1 MAARPHRPSNGPPGL
16 LVRVFLFSR
25 PLKGPVLM
33 RMLSLA
39 AFAVLALVV
48 GAYEEDAMMIVIGV
62 ASAVGAF
69 ASQPRWRL
77 STFLTILSDLFAF
90 ETILFGLADIVS
102 LLGYWPA
109 AYADYSLPRY
119 LPLATALFGVA
130 LFAIS
135 HIPFVRRMMALTDPF
150 FEAQTPISIR
160 PWPLSPI
167 ALRQSLYARINIFFL
182 ILINQFQVALG
193 VRLNFFYRAFGN
205 AIQIPDAIHA
215 GAFWNQLL
223 WVFVPLVTISI
234 LAFLLEFYVALN
246 FVLQW
251 RRWMTASY
259 TSRWL
264 MHSMHYKLALAA
276 ADADNPHQQALGDF
290 AGQRIPTDNPDQRI
304 SEDIGGFISGA
315 GGVGAYMNAGIYNYT
330 IQAMTTATNLVAF
343 SIILWG
349 ISRDMNLS
357 IFGVPIPGFLFWV
370 AILYAFF
377 ATGMMHLIGRS
388 LSRLMFRQQA
398 VEADFR
404 FDLARIREFS
414 EQIAL
419 LKGEPREIE
428 RADRVFNNVF
438 VTVQRIIRVRTWLN
452 SFLQF
457 YTQISAIIPYVVVA
471 PFYFVVKKVDFG
483 TFNQAA
489 DAFGN
494 VNTAMNFFVNQYTG
508 LASFSATIQRLT
520 SFEEAFARTRAAE
533 AMTPRIVAKA
543 GEGPTLSLNDVD
555 LALPDGRRLAHVADL
570 VLVPQESTLVV
581 GPSGVGKS
589 TFFRA
594 IAGLWSYGS
603 GEIRQPEY
611 AKLMLLPQR
620 PYIPIGPLREALAY
634 PASSTNFSDERL
646 VETLIKVGLP
656 AFADRL
662 DENENWQMRL
672 SGGEQQRLAVAR
684 ALLAEPDWLF
694 LDESTASLDEKSE
707 ANLYRAIV
715 ETLPRTT
722 IVSIGHQATIN
733 QFHKRRITFE
743 PRDGAPATVSA
754 EPEPAT

>member
-1 MAARPHRPSNGPPGL
+1 
-16 LVRVFLFSR
+16 
-25 PLKGPVLM
+25 M

-39 AFAVLALVV
+39 IFATLALVV
-48 GAYEEDAMMIVIGV
+48 GVYEEDTMMIIIGV
-62 ASAVGAF
+62 ASAVGAV
-69 ASQPRWRL
+69 ASHPRWRL
-77 STFLTILSDLFAF
+77 STFLTVLSDLFAI
-90 ETILFGLADIVS
+90 ETIVFGLADIVS
-102 LLGYWPA
+102 LLGYWPE

-130 LFAIS
+130 IFAIS
-135 HIPFVRRMMALTDPF
+135 HIAFVRRMVALTDPF
-150 FEAQTPISIR
+150 FEAQTPISIS
-160 PWPLSPI
+160 PWPLPRMAI
-167 ALRQSLYARINIFFL
+167 RQSLYARINVFFL

-193 VRLNFFYRAFGN
+193 VRLNFFYREFGN
-205 AIQIPDAIHA
+205 AIQVPDAVHQA
-215 GAFWNQLL
+215 AFWQQLL
-223 WVFVPLVTISI
+223 VVFIPLVTISI
-234 LAFLLEFYVALN
+234 LAFLVEFYVALN

-264 MHSMHYKLALAA
+264 MHSMHYKLALTGA
-276 ADADNPHQQALGDF
+276 Q
-290 AGQRIPTDNPDQRI
+290 TDNPDQRI
-304 SEDIGGFISGA
+304 SEDIGGFISGE
-315 GGVGAYMNAGIYNYT
+315 GGRGTYMNVGIYNYT

-349 ISRDMNLS
+349 ISRNMDIS
-357 IFGVPIPGFLFWV
+357 VFGIPIPGFLFWV
-370 AILYAFF
+370 AILYACF

-419 LKGEPREIE
+419 LRGEQREID

-438 VTVQRIIRVRTWLN
+438 VTVQRIIRVRTMLN

-457 YTQISAIIPYVVVA
+457 YTQISAIIPYVFVA

-489 DAFGN
+489 DAFSN

-508 LASFSATIQRLT
+508 LAAFSATIQRLT

-533 AMTPRIVAKA
+533 AMTPRIVAKLT
-543 GEGPTLSLNDVD
+543 EGPNLALNDVD

-570 VLVPQESTLVV
+570 VLVPQESTLFV

-589 TFFRA
+589 TLFRA
-594 IAGLWSYGS
+594 ISGLWPFGS
-603 GEIRQPEY
+603 GEICQPEY

-634 PASSTNFSDERL
+634 PASATNFSEERL
-646 VETLIKVGLP
+646 KETLTKVGLP
-656 AFADRL
+656 GLAERL
-662 DENENWQMRL
+662 DESENWQMRL

-694 LDESTASLDEKSE
+694 LDESTNSLDEKSE
-707 ANLYRAIV
+707 ANLYRVIV
-715 ETLPRTT
+715 EALPCTTL
-722 IVSIGHQATIN
+722 ISIGHQATMN
-733 QFHKRRITFE
+733 QFHKRRLGFE
-743 PRDGAPATVSA
+743 TRDGAPATIV
-754 EPEPAT
+754 PEPAPAA

>member
-1 MAARPHRPSNGPPGL
+1 M
-16 LVRVFLFSR
+16 
-25 PLKGPVLM
+25 K

-39 AFAVLALVV
+39 AFAVLALIV
-48 GAYEEDAMMIVIGV
+48 GAYKQDAMMTVIGI
-62 ASAVGAF
+62 ASAVGAI
-69 ASQPRWRL
+69 ASQPRWRT
-77 STFLTILSDLFAF
+77 STFLTILADLFAV
-90 ETILFGLADIVS
+90 ETILFGLADIVA
-102 LLGYWPA
+102 LLGYWPE
-109 AYADYSLPRY
+109 AYADYALPRY

-130 LFAIS
+130 IFGIS
-135 HIPFVRRMMALTDPF
+135 HFSFVRRMVTLSDPF
-150 FEAQTPISIR
+150 FEAETPISIR
-160 PWPLSPI
+160 PWPLPRM

-205 AIQIPDAIHA
+205 AIQVPDAAHMS
-215 GAFWNQLL
+215 AFWTQLL
-223 WVFVPLVTISI
+223 LVFVPLVTISI
-234 LAFLLEFYVALN
+234 LAFLVEFYVALN

-264 MHSMHYKLALAA
+264 LHSMHYKLALAA
-276 ADADNPHQQALGDF
+276 SNADNPPQEASEGPQGASLP
-290 AGQRIPTDNPDQRI
+290 ADNPDQRI
-304 SEDIGGFISGA
+304 SEDIGGFISGS
-315 GGVGAYMNAGIYNYT
+315 GGVGAYQNAGIYNYT

-349 ISRDMNLS
+349 ISRNMDLTVLG
-357 IFGVPIPGFLFWV
+357 IPIPGFLFWV

-419 LKGEPREIE
+419 LKGESREID

-438 VTVQRIIRVRTWLN
+438 VTVQRIIRVRTMLN
-452 SFLQF
+452 AFLQF
-457 YTQISAIIPYVVVA
+457 YTQITAIIPYVVVA

-520 SFEEAFARTRAAE
+520 SFEEAFARARAAE
-533 AMTPRIVAKA
+533 AATPRIVASA
-543 GEGPTLSLNDVD
+543 TEAPTISMHDVD
-555 LALPDGRRLAHVADL
+555 LALPDGRKLAHVADL
-570 VLVPQESTLVV
+570 VLVPQESTLFT

-594 IAGLWSYGS
+594 IAGLWPHGS
-603 GEIRQPEY
+603 GEIRQPGY

-620 PYIPIGPLREALAY
+620 PYLPIGPLRDCLAY
-634 PASSTNFSDERL
+634 PAASASFTDQKL
-646 VETLIKVGLP
+646 KDTLLKVGMPQLV
-656 AFADRL
+656 DRL
-662 DENENWQMRL
+662 DDNENWQMRL
-672 SGGEQQRLAVAR
+672 SGGEQQRLAIAR

-694 LDESTASLDEKSE
+694 LDESTNSLDGKSE
-707 ANLYRAIV
+707 AALYRAII

-722 IVSIGHQATIN
+722 IVSIGHQATIT
-733 QFHKRRITFE
+733 QFHKRRIAFE
-743 PRDGAPATVSA
+743 PHDGAPAVVA
-754 EPEPAT
+754 EPAPA

>member
-1 MAARPHRPSNGPPGL
+1 
-16 LVRVFLFSR
+16 
-25 PLKGPVLM
+25 M

-39 AFAVLALVV
+39 VFAVLALIA
-48 GAYEEDAMMIVIGV
+48 GAYKEDPMMLVIGV
-62 ASAVGAF
+62 ASAIGAV
-69 ASQPRWRL
+69 ASHPRRRI

-90 ETILFGLADIVS
+90 ETILFGLADIVA
-102 LLGYWPA
+102 LLGYWPE
-109 AYADYSLPRY
+109 AYAAYSLPRY

-130 LFAIS
+130 IFAIS
-135 HIPFVRRMMALTDPF
+135 HFPFVRRMMALTDPF
-150 FEAQTPISIR
+150 FEARTPISIQ
-160 PWPLSPI
+160 PLPSWPT
-167 ALRQSLYARINIFFL
+167 ALRQSLYGRINIFFL

-205 AIQIPDAIHA
+205 AIQVPDAAHMQ
-215 GAFWNQLL
+215 AFWLQLL

-264 MHSMHYKLALAA
+264 MHSMHYKLALSAN
-276 ADADNPHQQALGDF
+276 ADGASAEPALTDGSG
-290 AGQRIPTDNPDQRI
+290 ARPPADNPDQRI

-315 GGVGAYMNAGIYNYT
+315 GGVGAYQNAGIYNYT

-349 ISRDMNLS
+349 ISRNMDLS
-357 IFGVPIPGFLFWV
+357 LFGIPIPGFLFWV

-419 LKGEPREIE
+419 LKGEQHEID

-438 VTVQRIIRVRTWLN
+438 RTVQRIIRVRTMLN

-494 VNTAMNFFVNQYTG
+494 VNSAMNFFVNQYTG

-520 SFEEAFARTRAAE
+520 SFEDAFARARADE
-533 AMTPRIVAKA
+533 ARTPRVTAQPSQA
-543 GEGPTLSLNDVD
+543 PTLSLKDVEI
-555 LALPDGRRLAHVADL
+555 ALPDGRKLARIADL
-570 VLVPQESTLVV
+570 VLVPQELTLVV

-589 TFFRA
+589 TLFRA
-594 IAGLWSYGS
+594 IAGLWPFGS
-603 GEIRQPEY
+603 GEIQQPAY

-634 PASSTNFSDERL
+634 PAASTNFTDQKLS
-646 VETLIKVGLP
+646 ETLAKVGLS
-656 AFADRL
+656 ALANRL
-662 DENENWQMRL
+662 DDNENWQMRL
-672 SGGEQQRLAVAR
+672 SGGEQQRLAIAR

-694 LDESTASLDEKSE
+694 LDESTNSLDQKSE
-707 ANLYRAIV
+707 ANLYRAIT

-722 IVSIGHQATIN
+722 IVSIGHQGTVG
-733 QFHKRRITFE
+733 QFHKRRIAFE
-743 PRDGAPATVSA
+743 PRDGAPATVAA
-754 EPEPAT
+754 EPEPAA

>member
-1 MAARPHRPSNGPPGL
+1 
-16 LVRVFLFSR
+16 
-25 PLKGPVLM
+25 M

-39 AFAVLALVV
+39 LFAILALVV

-90 ETILFGLADIVS
+90 ETILFGLADIIS

-130 LFAIS
+130 LFGIS

-150 FEAQTPISIR
+150 FEAQTPVSIR
-160 PWPLSPI
+160 PWPLSPT
-167 ALRQSLYARINIFFL
+167 ALRQSLYGRINIFFL

-205 AIQIPDAIHA
+205 AIQVPDAVHA
-215 GAFWNQLL
+215 GEFWNQLL

-234 LAFLLEFYVALN
+234 LAFLLEFYVSLN

-264 MHSMHYKLALAA
+264 MNSMHYKLALAA
-276 ADADNPHQQALGDF
+276 ADAENPHQQALGEF
-290 AGQRIPTDNPDQRI
+290 AGQRVPTDNPDQRI

-315 GGVGAYMNAGIYNYT
+315 GGVGAYQNAGIYNYT

-357 IFGVPIPGFLFWV
+357 ILGVPIPGFLFWV

-419 LKGEPREIE
+419 LKGEQHEID

-543 GEGPTLSLNDVD
+543 GENPMLALNNVD
-555 LALPDGRRLAHVADL
+555 LALPDGRRLAHVGDL
-570 VLVPQESTLVV
+570 VLVPQASALVV

-589 TFFRA
+589 TLFRA
-594 IAGLWSYGS
+594 IAGLWPYGS
-603 GEIRQPEY
+603 GEVHQPEY

-634 PASSTNFSDERL
+634 PASSMNFSDQRL

-656 AFADRL
+656 TLADRL
-662 DENENWQMRL
+662 DDNENWQMRL

-694 LDESTASLDEKSE
+694 LDEATASLDEKSE
-707 ANLYRAIV
+707 ANLYRAII

-733 QFHKRRITFE
+733 QFHKRRIAFE
-743 PRDGAPATVSA
+743 PHDGAPATVSA